1 MSDAKG
7 SIGICPKTG
16 TVVEITTDFSTSSND
31 KMLKSDIECGK
42 NCDYEPC
49 PIIEQHNS
57 IP

>member
-1 MSDAKG
+1 MSNAKG

-16 TVVEITTDFSTSSND
+16 NVIEITTNYSASSND
-31 KMLKSDIECGK
+31 KMSKLDIECGK
-42 NCDYEPC
+42 DCVYEPC